1 MVDSHCCEICFEE
14 FPISF
19 GILCGNG
26 HFLCLSDLN
35 PYLMENIFPYLH
47 KLRKNKCAIEC
58 PVIGCH
64 CVYNPIQIFSII
76 GINERARYLSIIKS
90 ISESDSTI
98 IRIRNTFQD
107 ILTLNCPTCYRPVDP
122 FPDACSAVMCL
133 NCGNFYCKSSWI
145 FSCSLLTAAVL
156 LPNRSNI
163 PVGNYCFQGFATGNS
178 DEDRAASHTHS
189 ALHHPSQDPTKR
201 DAFLPLDII
210 KVGQLERQQSQ
221 LVQCVALAMT
231 SKEFAKDNRRDIAL
245 SLIMLHMELSDM
257 HTTASEIWT
266 RAEISI
272 TAPTAGRHMGAN
284 DHSLERSNIQFE
296 ERNETT
302 ERLNAPPSYDPN
314 PAAAAAA
321 AAETGTVDHSGAAQL
336 ANALKQ
342 QNPHAVR
349 QILQAFRNDLDINYV
364 EPQNLYPLTSL
375 AILSKQKDVAL
386 LLIRRGADPT
396 LMSRQGRSVFY
407 LVIEAGYLDLLTILL
422 EKHPLLDVNMIINS
436 EGDNYT
442 MLHTAVRFNQ
452 GHIVQFLTTRPGI
465 NLNLVESE
473 FQYTPLM
480 LAVVKNYKWS
490 IDVLLNAGADITIPA
505 RNGRT
510 PLYVAIEKS
519 QISTFQTLI
528 SVQAETFPSP
538 SSPSSS
544 GINQPVCIT
553 HGSCPLHVAALHN
566 KLEMIEFLIASGAEI
581 DQLDSHGCT
590 ALYRAL
596 VHEHGAIAYELLK
609 AGADPKRS
617 SPVGRSALYLAIE
630 KNLLQVVRMLLTD
643 FRLPINEPT
652 SAENIDSLPISV
664 ALIYRCHDILH
675 LLIELG
681 ADVNQPE
688 SVNENTPLA
697 TAICLDDYWAVNFLL
712 QHQADPCLPVS
723 NGRLP
728 LYVAIEKGNTEIIRL
743 LLSDPR
749 VNIHDSVSPLEE
761 KPLHVA
767 VAWQQADAISTLL
780 ELGADELVQDGRGQ
794 TPLDLAKELSSAAS
808 SSSSLLQIFH
818 YYRQRRE

>member
-1 MVDSHCCEICFEE
+1 MGIIIVSLSH
-14 FPISF
+14 P
-19 GILCGNG
+19 
-26 HFLCLSDLN
+26 
-35 PYLMENIFPYLH
+35 PP
-47 KLRKNKCAIEC
+47 
-58 PVIGCH
+58 P
-64 CVYNPIQIFSII
+64 
-76 GINERARYLSIIKS
+76 
-90 ISESDSTI
+90 
-98 IRIRNTFQD
+98 
-107 ILTLNCPTCYRPVDP
+107 
-122 FPDACSAVMCL
+122 
-133 NCGNFYCKSSWI
+133 
-145 FSCSLLTAAVL
+145 LLLA
-156 LPNRSNI
+156 LPSQC
-163 PVGNYCFQGFATGNS
+163 VGNYCFQGFASGNTE
-178 DEDRAASHTHS
+178 EDRAASHTHS
-189 ALHHPSQDPTKR
+189 ALHHPSEDPTKR
-201 DAFLPLDII
+201 DAFLPLEVI

-231 SKEFAKDNRRDIAL
+231 SKEFATDNRRNIAL
-245 SLIMLHMELSDM
+245 SLILLHMELSDL
-257 HTTASEIWT
+257 HTTAFEIWS

-272 TAPTAGRHMGAN
+272 TAPPGRVMESHDDSMAA
-284 DHSLERSNIQFE
+284 SNIHFE
-296 ERNETT
+296 EKKETT
-302 ERLNAPPSYDPN
+302 EDINPAPHDPN
-314 PAAAAAA
+314 PNLNLH
-321 AAETGTVDHSGAAQL
+321 DHSGAAQL

-396 LMSRQGRSVFY
+396 LMSRQGRSLFY

-422 EKHPLLDVNMIINS
+422 EKHPLIDINMVINS

-473 FQYTPLM
+473 FQYTPIM
-480 LAVVKNYKWS
+480 LAVIKNYKWS

-510 PLYVAIEKS
+510 PLYVAVEKS

-528 SVQAETFPSP
+528 SVSTTLST
-538 SSPSSS
+538 SHSSS

-566 KLEMIEFLIASGAEI
+566 KLEMIEFLVACGAHI
-581 DQLDSHGCT
+581 DQVDSHGCT

-596 VHEHGAIAYELLK
+596 VHGHEAIAYELLN
-609 AGADPKRS
+609 AGADPKRTS
-617 SPVGRSALYLAIE
+617 SVGRSSLYTAIE
-630 KNLLQVVRMLLTD
+630 KNLLRVVRKLLTD
-643 FRLPINEPT
+643 CQIPINEPT
-652 SAENIDSLPISV
+652 SLEPIDSLPISV
-664 ALIYRCHDILH
+664 ALIYRSRDILH

-688 SVNENTPLA
+688 LLNGNTPLIA
-697 TAICLDDYWAVNFLL
+697 AICLDDYWAVNFLL
-712 QHQADPCLPVS
+712 QNRADPCLPGS
-723 NGRLP
+723 NTRLP

-749 VNIHDSVSPLEE
+749 VSICDSLSAREE

-767 VAWQQADAISTLL
+767 VTWQQADAISILL
-780 ELGADELVQDGRGQ
+780 DLGADELIQDSRGQ
-794 TPLDLAKELSSAAS
+794 TPLDLAKELSETS

-818 YYRQRRE
+818 YYRQRRK

>member
-1 MVDSHCCEICFEE
+1 MASLRCCEICFEE
-14 FPISF
+14 FPVSV
-19 GILCGNG
+19 GILCGND
-26 HFLCLSDLN
+26 HFLCLNDLN
-35 PYLMENIFPYLH
+35 PYLTENVFPYLH

-76 GINERARYLSIIKS
+76 GTNERARYISIIKS
-90 ISESDSTI
+90 ISESFSSI
-98 IRIRNTFQD
+98 NRLRNTFQD
-107 ILTLNCPTCYRPVDP
+107 ILTLNCPTCRRPVDP

-133 NCGNFYCKSSWI
+133 NCGNYYCEFLFLLSSLDYH
-145 FSCSLLTAAVL
+145 F
-156 LPNRSNI
+156 
-163 PVGNYCFQGFATGNS
+163 VGNYCFQGFATGNS
-178 DEDRAASHTHS
+178 EEDRAASHTHS
-189 ALHHPSQDPTKR
+189 ALHHPSEDPTKR
-201 DAFLPLDII
+201 DAFLPVEVI
-210 KVGQLERQQSQ
+210 KIGQLERQQSQ

-231 SKEFAKDNRRDIAL
+231 SKEFAIDNRRDIAL
-245 SLIMLHMELSDM
+245 SLIMLHLELGDM
-257 HTTASEIWT
+257 QTTASEIWS
-266 RAEISI
+266 RAEISL
-272 TAPTAGRHMGAN
+272 TAPASTVAGQGI
-284 DHSLERSNIQFE
+284 DETRSQFE
-296 ERNETT
+296 ERKETT
-302 ERLNAPPSYDPN
+302 EAMNLYPHL
-314 PAAAAAA
+314 AADA
-321 AAETGTVDHSGAAQL
+321 AAEELPDLSGSAQL

-396 LMSRQGRSVFY
+396 LMSRQGRSVLY
-407 LVIEAGYLDLLTILL
+407 LVIEAGYLDLLTIIL
-422 EKHPLLDVNMIINS
+422 EKHPLLDINMVINS

-452 GHIVQFLTTRPGI
+452 GHIVQLLTTRPGI
-465 NLNLVESE
+465 DLNPVESE
-473 FQYTPLM
+473 FQYTPIM
-480 LAVVKNYKWS
+480 LAIIKSYKWS
-490 IDVLLNAGADITIPA
+490 IDVLLNAGADISIPA

-510 PLYVAIEKS
+510 PLYVAVEKS
-519 QISTFQTLI
+519 QISTFRTLI
-528 SVQAETFPSP
+528 SVSAARAGAAVT
-538 SSPSSS
+538 

-566 KLEMIEFLIASGAEI
+566 KLEMIEFLLASGAEV
-581 DQLDSHGCT
+581 DQVDNHGCT

-596 VHEHGAIAYELLK
+596 VHGHGAIAYELLH
-609 AGADPKRS
+609 AGADPNRS
-617 SPVGRSALYLAIE
+617 SSIGRSALYTAIE
-630 KNLLQVVRMLLTD
+630 KNLPKVVRMLLID
-643 FRLPINEPT
+643 CQLPINEPT
-652 SAENIDSLPISV
+652 SQEHIDSLPISV
-664 ALIYRCHDILH
+664 ALIFRCHDILH

-681 ADVNQPE
+681 ANVNQPE
-688 SVNENTPLA
+688 PVNENTPLI

-712 QHQADPCLPVS
+712 QHHADPCLPVS

-749 VNIHDSVSPLEE
+749 VSIHDSVSATGE

-767 VAWQQADAISTLL
+767 VTWQQADAISTLL
-780 ELGADELVQDGRGQ
+780 DLGADEDSVDDRGQ
-794 TPLDLAKELSSAAS
+794 TPLDLAKELSLAAS

-818 YYRQRRE
+818 YYRQRKGE